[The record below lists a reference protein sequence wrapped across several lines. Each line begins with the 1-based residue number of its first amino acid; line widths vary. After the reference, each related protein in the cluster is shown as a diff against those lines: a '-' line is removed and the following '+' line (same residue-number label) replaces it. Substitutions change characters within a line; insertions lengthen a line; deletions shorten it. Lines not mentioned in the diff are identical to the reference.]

1 MTESLPDDYLS
12 DADASVVLERASE
25 LSVRRDG
32 QIGVAELRSI
42 AEEAGIPPEVFDRAL
57 ADVRS
62 TPLPVSESESGGP
75 GQKRSPSLV
84 ASRWRLGIAALGGSF
99 AALASGLPI
108 AFGIDP
114 DVTVV
119 FSMILACISAAG
131 FVAFRH
137 TRREIL
143 EFEFDLAS
151 LWVGL
156 TLAWMIFDPVH
167 ATDIL
172 ATTGIFAGLAGG
184 LGAILIA
191 RSDAEAPTALP
202 PDPAGDA
209 SPEEHSARVLGGHS
223 L

>member
-1 MTESLPDDYLS
+1 MTETLPNSYLS
-12 DADASVVLERASE
+12 DADASVVLDRASE

-32 QIGVAELRSI
+32 QVGVDELRSI

-57 ADVRS
+57 ADLRS
-62 TPLPVSESESGGP
+62 APLPVSKSGSGDP
-75 GQKRSPSLV
+75 GRKGSLWWF

-99 AALASGLPI
+99 AALTYVLPG
-108 AFGIDP
+108 AFGIDL
-114 DVTVV
+114 DVVRL

-137 TRREIL
+137 PRREIL

-184 LGAILIA
+184 LGGVLIA
-191 RSDAEAPTALP
+191 RSDAAAPTALLSAP
-202 PDPAGDA
+202 TRDA
-209 SPEEHSARVLGGHS
+209 SPIEQGTRVPGS
-223 L
+223 DSR

>member
-1 MTESLPDDYLS
+1 MTESLSDDYLS
-12 DADASVVLERASE
+12 DADASVVLDRASE

-32 QIGVAELRSI
+32 QVGVAELRSI

-62 TPLPVSESESGGP
+62 APLPVSESESGAPSKMG
-75 GQKRSPSLV
+75 SPPVV

-119 FSMILACISAAG
+119 FSMILASISAAG
-131 FVAFRH
+131 LVAFRH
-137 TRREIL
+137 PRREIL

-167 ATDIL
+167 ATDVL

-191 RSDAEAPTALP
+191 RSDADRPTALP
-202 PDPAGDA
+202 RAHDGDA
-209 SPEEHSARVLGGHS
+209 SREGQGPRGPGGDS